1 MATWH
6 SVGGDRYTA
15 AVMIRSRPRPG
26 RWQIEG
32 IWLYDKVGNNS
43 GLYGGALEQA
53 GINASFDVASSSAD
67 TTPPVISDV
76 SVQPASID
84 VSSAAQTVTFSA
96 TITDAGVG
104 VCGDDYDSA
113 CRVLATS
120 AFARPPAGRPSGRHG
135 TRLVATATP
144 RRSDDPAV
152 GRDGSLAD

>member
-1 MATWH
+1 MTIPQSAET
-6 SVGGDRYTA
+6 
-15 AVMIRSRPRPG
+15 G

-32 IWLYDKVGNNS
+32 IGS
-43 GLYGGALEQA
+43 TTRSATTAASTGRAEQA

-104 VCGDDYDSA
+104 VCGAISSA
-113 CRVLATS
+113 CQCS
-120 AFARPPAGRPSGRHG
+120 ASDVFVSSPSGNQ
-135 TRLVATATP
+135 TKFATWH
-144 RRSDDPAV
+144 SV
-152 GRDGSLAD
+152 GGDRYTAE